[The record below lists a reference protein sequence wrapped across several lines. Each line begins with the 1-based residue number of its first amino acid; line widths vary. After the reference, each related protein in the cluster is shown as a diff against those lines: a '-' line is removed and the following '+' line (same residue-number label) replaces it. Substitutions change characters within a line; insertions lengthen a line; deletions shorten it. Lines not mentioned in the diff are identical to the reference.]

1 MERGFEPTRVLC
13 AVDLAEPSAGLI
25 DTATSLAMR
34 FRAHLHLLHVWA
46 PWVPA
51 GPEASFVPLG
61 ARIESMATELKV
73 VLEGAV
79 RTAQR
84 AYADVD
90 GSLVPGRP
98 WEEIVSFAEINDYD
112 LIVAG
117 THGRTG
123 IARLVT
129 GSVAERVVRESSVPV
144 LVVPIAR
151 SAVTVGIGSARFSSS
166 EAASSGGE
174 SS

>member
-1 MERGFEPTRVLC
+1 MDRPFEPTRVLC

-34 FRAHLHLLHVWA
+34 FRSHLHLLHVWA
-46 PWVPA
+46 PWVPP
-51 GPEASFVPLG
+51 GPDVSFIPLG
-61 ARIESMATELKV
+61 ARIESMATELKT

-79 RTAQR
+79 RLAQR

-98 WEEIVSFAEINDYD
+98 WEEIVAFAELNDYD
-112 LIVAG
+112 LIIAG

-144 LVVPIAR
+144 LVVPITRA
-151 SAVTVGIGSARFSSS
+151 AVTTSIGSRTSTDTVIGS
-166 EAASSGGE
+166 ES
-174 SS
+174 